1 VEVEVLVGLKGIV
14 DAAKEQERVERE
26 IRKTEKNIAALE
38 KKLANKGFVDRA
50 PAEVVQE
57 TKASLKAMQDRRQVL
72 SEALELAR
80 ELA

>member
-1 VEVEVLVGLKGIV
+1 MLVGLKGIV

-26 IRKTEKNIAALE
+26 IRKTEKSIAVLE
-38 KKLANKGFVDRA
+38 KKLASKGFVERA

-57 TKASLKAMQDRRQVL
+57 SKDSLSAMQDRRQVL
-72 SEALELAR
+72 AEAFELAR